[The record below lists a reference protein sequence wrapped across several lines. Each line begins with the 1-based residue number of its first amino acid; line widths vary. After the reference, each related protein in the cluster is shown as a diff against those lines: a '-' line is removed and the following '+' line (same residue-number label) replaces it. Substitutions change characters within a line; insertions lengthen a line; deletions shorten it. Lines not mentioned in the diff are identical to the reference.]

1 MEAEKRNTRI
11 LVVEDDKF
19 LRSIMLQKLSRDG
32 FKVME
37 AADGAEALK
46 KIKEAPP
53 QLILLDLVLPDMD
66 GFEVLHKLKEKEDT
80 AKIPVL
86 ILSNLGGEEDI
97 RKGKE
102 LGAKDYLIKAYFTPS
117 EIVEKAKKILR
128 ESYF

>member
-1 MEAEKRNTRI
+1 MVTEKRETRI

-19 LRSIMLQKLSRDG
+19 LRSIMVKKLLGDG
-32 FKVME
+32 FGVEE

-46 KIKEAPP
+46 KIKTAPP
-53 QLILLDLVLPDMD
+53 HLILLDLVLPDMD
-66 GFEVLHKLKEKEDT
+66 GFEVLRQLKSKEDT

-86 ILSNLGGEEDI
+86 ILSNLGGDEDI

-102 LGAKDYLIKAYFTPS
+102 LGAKDYLIKAYFTPG
-117 EIVEKAKKILR
+117 EILEKVEKILR